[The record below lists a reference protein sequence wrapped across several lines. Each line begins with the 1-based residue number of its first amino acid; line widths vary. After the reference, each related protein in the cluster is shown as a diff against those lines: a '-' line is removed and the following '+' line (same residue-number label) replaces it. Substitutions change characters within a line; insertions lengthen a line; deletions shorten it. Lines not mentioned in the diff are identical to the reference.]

1 MNWNKI
7 VLIFSWV
14 ALVSMIG
21 AAAGYTIYGSH
32 VPLPYIYTPATHT
45 EAEEDHPSDLHGEE
59 THAED
64 STGENSM
71 GEETSDQET
80 HNTGNLPEDT
90 AGEENHGTNETD
102 HGTDAPSDTHEV
114 AETADHTEDP
124 TSDHVTEEETSELT
138 PPEDH
143 TPTTGETEVSHTD
156 ETDHAEP
163 EEHASEGTEVHET
176 ASSSDHEEV
185 VPTKEDTNSSE
196 KHDDEGHASTEET
209 SPSGH
214 ITEATDAHMPEN
226 TEHETPEG
234 ASLTPTDPT
243 HEDALNTAPSWKR
256 YGQKPP
262 PADGRPKIAIVLTGL
277 GLSRAATEAA
287 IRQLPQTITLSFTP
301 YARDLESWI
310 ALARSHHHEVLLDLP
325 MEPLTY
331 PSDDPGPQALL
342 TGRQPEGN
350 INNLA
355 WIANRGSGFVGMS
368 AYMGDRFVTSERQMK
383 PVMEYF
389 KDHGLLFLD
398 NGKNKESLA
407 LRLGSEYGVPIA
419 VNQRAIDEAQLSR
432 MAIDS
437 RLAQVEQIALKNGF
451 AIATGRPYPVTL
463 ERIASWVHDL
473 ESKGFQLVPLT
484 AVVSVPEA
492 PTHQPDTHATT
503 SAATGHETEEGKG
516 DDSGH

>member
-7 VLIFSWV
+7 VLIISWV
-14 ALVSMIG
+14 ALVSMIS
-21 AAAGYTIYGSH
+21 AAAGYTIYGPH
-32 VPLPYIYTPATHT
+32 VPLPYIYTPDNHT
-45 EAEEDHPSDLHGEE
+45 KAEEDHPSDP
-59 THAED
+59 
-64 STGENSM
+64 NS
-71 GEETSDQET
+71 EET
-80 HNTGNLPEDT
+80 HNTGNLPDDT
-90 AGEENHGTNETD
+90 AGEDNHGKDEAD
-102 HGTDAPSDTHEV
+102 HSADAPSDTHET
-114 AETADHTEDP
+114 AENAGHAEDPEAP
-124 TSDHVTEEETSELT
+124 TSDHVTGKKTSESI
-138 PPEDH
+138 PPEGQTH
-143 TPTTGETEVSHTD
+143 TADEVEVSHKD

-163 EEHASEGTEVHET
+163 EEHASVETEPHET
-176 ASSSDHEEV
+176 VSSSEHEGP
-185 VPTKEDTNSSE
+185 VPATEQ
-196 KHDDEGHASTEET
+196 DDEGHAATEET
-209 SPSGH
+209 SASSH
-214 ITEATDAHMPEN
+214 ATQPPVTDTHTPEQPA
-226 TEHETPEG
+226 HETQEV
-234 ASLTPTDPT
+234 ASLAPTDPT
-243 HEDALNTAPSWKR
+243 HEDALNNAPSWKR

-398 NGKNKESLA
+398 NGRNKESVA

-463 ERIASWVHDL
+463 ERIASWIHDL

-484 AVVSVPEA
+484 AVVSDPEA
-492 PTHQPDTHATT
+492 TIHQPDTPVTTT
-503 SAATGHETEEGKG
+503 SAAAGHETEKDKG